1 MLNEILLV
9 LSVPLIYGFVLLSY
23 RLFGKSG
30 LYAMTVIAT
39 VFANIEVMILIE
51 GFGIVQTLGN
61 VLFASTYLIT
71 DILSENHGKK
81 SASKAVWIGIFAS
94 VMMLVLTGYFRLYEP
109 ASSDSAMPHIR
120 ELFSLT
126 PRLMLASFLGFTVSQ
141 WLDVRLYHLIWD
153 KTTKK
158 SGQRRGYLWLRNNLA
173 TMISQV
179 FNTVIFSLVAFAGV
193 YSLPIL
199 LSVMLSSYIIYII
212 TSLLDTP
219 FVYLARLMNDKN
231 KTELLH

>member
-109 ASSDSAMPHIR
+109 ASFDSAMPHIR

-199 LSVMLSSYIIYII
+199 LSVMLSSYIIYVI